1 MCKIYTNRPFCTDLC
16 GTASTSHSA
25 DAFRRQNKTSYP
37 PRNNVARSV
46 GTVTIDNVDYGRY
59 MGELQID
66 LCPLPA
72 DPRVNVVAQVCE
84 PDLALL
90 PYAADPAYQFEF
102 CE

>member
-1 MCKIYTNRPFCTDLC
+1 M
-16 GTASTSHSA
+16 A
-25 DAFRRQNKTSYP
+25 AFGVTLSLTEKTP
-37 PRNNVARSV
+37 Q
-46 GTVTIDNVDYGRY
+46 
-59 MGELQID
+59 QII
-66 LCPLPA
+66 CPLPA

>member
-1 MCKIYTNRPFCTDLC
+1 
-16 GTASTSHSA
+16 
-25 DAFRRQNKTSYP
+25 
-37 PRNNVARSV
+37 
-46 GTVTIDNVDYGRY
+46 

-72 DPRVNVVAQVCE
+72 DPRVKVVAQVCE

-90 PYAADPAYQFEF
+90 PYAADAAYQFEF

>member
-1 MCKIYTNRPFCTDLC
+1 M
-16 GTASTSHSA
+16 A
-25 DAFRRQNKTSYP
+25 AFGVTLSLTEKTP
-37 PRNNVARSV
+37 QQ
-46 GTVTIDNVDYGRY
+46 IDNVDYGRY

>member
-1 MCKIYTNRPFCTDLC
+1 MWLVPLVLSPLTTLIMAATW
-16 GTASTSHSA
+16 
-25 DAFRRQNKTSYP
+25 
-37 PRNNVARSV
+37 
-46 GTVTIDNVDYGRY
+46 
-59 MGELQID
+59 ELQID